1 MVTNRNIYFN
11 RVFEKYNLIS
21 VIMKDNLT
29 EEKAF
34 ILEKEHIK
42 YWKDRNQAKTNLH
55 EGGFG
60 GDVFK
65 YYPQGKLKMIEKC
78 REKLL
83 GKNNPMYK
91 KNWKDFST
99 IEKIEKHKIN
109 CSKSQKIRYSKME
122 ERIKTGEASRK
133 HWNKPGVKEKYHKNN
148 SRRWYQYD
156 LDGNYIRTF
165 EDESK
170 VLKFLNIKGHMTLM
184 KNTKLKK
191 PYKNYYWIREEEK
204 GVETIEKENNY
215 FHLVE

>member
-1 MVTNRNIYFN
+1 
-11 RVFEKYNLIS
+11 
-21 VIMKDNLT
+21 MKDNLT

-83 GKNNPMYK
+83 GKNNQMYK

-109 CSKSQKIRYSKME
+109 CSKV
-122 ERIKTGEASRK
+122 RK
-133 HWNKPGVKEKYHKNN
+133 LDILKWKKE
-148 SRRWYQYD
+148 
-156 LDGNYIRTF
+156 
-165 EDESK
+165 
-170 VLKFLNIKGHMTLM
+170 LKLEKLLENIGINQELK
-184 KNTKLKK
+184 KNTIK
-191 PYKNYYWIREEEK
+191 II
-204 GVETIEKENNY
+204 VEDGINMIQMEIILERSRMKARS
-215 FHLVE
+215 